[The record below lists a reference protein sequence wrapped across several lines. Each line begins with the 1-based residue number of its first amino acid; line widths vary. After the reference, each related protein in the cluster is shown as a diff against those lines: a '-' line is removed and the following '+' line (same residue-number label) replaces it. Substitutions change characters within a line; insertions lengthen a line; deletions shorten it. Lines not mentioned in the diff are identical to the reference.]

1 MLLVGVNA
9 KYIHSNLA
17 IRYLTQV
24 DSRCKFKEFT
34 IQDKA
39 EHIAASLYKTG
50 ERVFCFSCYIWNI
63 DIIYRVCEIL
73 KKADNG
79 LMLGLAGP
87 EVSFDPEEQLGKHP
101 FVSFVLCGEGEPAL
115 SPFLNALEDGTFD
128 RVPGLWYRTDDG
140 ICSSDVPSKEADLDM
155 LPFPYTNEDINALS
169 NRIVYFETSR
179 GCPYRCAFC
188 LSGSAGA
195 LRFLSLEKVQK
206 AIDFFASHRVPLVKL
221 VDRTFNADP
230 QRALAII
237 EMIKARGDGTTY
249 HFEIRAE
256 AMTEPLIRSLQ
267 EAPKGMFQL
276 EIGVQSV
283 NEIVLRNIN
292 RRPAFLKLCQVV
304 EALQVNRNMHI
315 HLDLIAGLPGE
326 SLDEFIHSF
335 HKVFALRP
343 GMLQLGFLKR
353 LKGAELLAPGSQF
366 CDFPP
371 YEVIHS
377 DRMTYGELLSL
388 KEAEEVL
395 EQYYNSGLFET
406 ILSYLLETYYSGREF
421 FFFSEMADFIRQND
435 RPKGHKALY
444 ETLYCFGKDKF
455 GDKEIAER
463 IIYDYCLRHR
473 DSLSFMHGGDDL
485 KAPAFEFLKKPERV
499 RLYFA
504 HYAGEKPVTLYK
516 KIRFVPIGSRIV
528 AFDCGHMLAADVT
541 SEFE

>member
-17 IRYLTQV
+17 IRYLAQV
-24 DSRCKFKEFT
+24 DSRCNFQEFT
-34 IQDKA
+34 IQDRA
-39 EHIAASLYKTG
+39 EHIAASLFETG

-63 DIIYRVCEIL
+63 DIIYQVCEIL
-73 KKADNG
+73 KKADSG
-79 LMLGLAGP
+79 LVLGLAGP
-87 EVSFDPEEQLGKHP
+87 EVSFDPEEQLFMHP
-101 FVSFVLCGEGEPAL
+101 FLSFILCGEGESAL
-115 SPFLNALEDGTFD
+115 SHLLDALEEGTFE

-140 ICSSDVPSKEADLDM
+140 IFKSEVPSREADLDS
-155 LPFPYTNEDINALS
+155 LPFAYTEADIKALK

-188 LSGSAGA
+188 LSGSAGT
-195 LRFLSLEKVQK
+195 LRYLPLDKVEK
-206 AIDFFASHRVPLVKL
+206 AIAFFARYKVPLVKL

-230 QRALAII
+230 QRALSII
-237 EMIKARGDGTTY
+237 EMIKSHGGGTTY

-283 NEIVLRNIN
+283 NETTLRNIN
-292 RRPAFLKLCQVV
+292 RRPAFLKLCEVT
-304 EALQVNRNMHI
+304 EALQAKGNMHI

-335 HKVFALRP
+335 NQVFALRP
-343 GMLQLGFLKR
+343 QMLQLGFLKR
-353 LKGAELLAPGSQF
+353 LKGAELMAPGSHF

-377 DRMTYGELLSL
+377 DKMTYGELLHL
-388 KEAEEVL
+388 KAVEEIL

-406 ILSYLLETYYSGREF
+406 SLSYVLKTYYAGREF
-421 FFFSEMADFIRQND
+421 DFFSEMAGFVRQND
-435 RPKGHKALY
+435 MPKGHKALY
-444 ETLYCFGKDKF
+444 EALCCFEKEKF
-455 GDKEIAER
+455 GDNEITHR

-473 DSLSFMHGGDDL
+473 DSLSFMENGDRL
-485 KAPAFEFLKKPERV
+485 KAAAFEFLKQPERV
-499 RLYFA
+499 KLYFA

-516 KIRFVPIGSRIV
+516 KIRFMPIGDRIV
-528 AFDCGHMLAADVT
+528 AFDVSHMAAADVT
-541 SEFE
+541 KEFE